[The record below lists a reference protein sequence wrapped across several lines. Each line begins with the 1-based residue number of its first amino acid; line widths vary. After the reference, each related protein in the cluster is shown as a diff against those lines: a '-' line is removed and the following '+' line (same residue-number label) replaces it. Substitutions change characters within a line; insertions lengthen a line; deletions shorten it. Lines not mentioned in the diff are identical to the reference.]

1 MKPDRSVSVV
11 DDEESIREAID
22 ALLRSVGFQVA
33 AFASAEEFLGAEAL
47 GRTACLIL
55 DLRIPGMDG
64 LQLQQ
69 RSASTATSSPSSSSP
84 RTRAPTTAL
93 KPCAPGRWHSSRSRR
108 STATSCS
115 PQSKRPGVGW
125 PLVADRGRE

>member
-69 RSASTATSSPSSSSP
+69 RLRLDGHEFSIIILTANESADD
-84 RTRAPTTAL
+84 RA
-93 KPCAPGRWHSSRSRR
+93 
-108 STATSCS
+108 
-115 PQSKRPGVGW
+115 
-125 PLVADRGRE
+125 